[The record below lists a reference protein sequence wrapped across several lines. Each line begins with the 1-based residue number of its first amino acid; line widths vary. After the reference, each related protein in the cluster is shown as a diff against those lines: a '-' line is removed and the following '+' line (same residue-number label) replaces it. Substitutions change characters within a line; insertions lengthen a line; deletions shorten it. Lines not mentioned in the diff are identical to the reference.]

1 MCSPQ
6 SGYTL
11 SPWPIY
17 GQSVS
22 WAVVSVDVEGPF
34 CFGHAEPAFLLN
46 LRVEAG
52 VLAAQRRFA

>member
-1 MCSPQ
+1 M
-6 SGYTL
+6 L

-17 GQSVS
+17 GQNVS
-22 WAVVSVDVEGPF
+22 WAVVTVDVEGPF

-52 VLAAQRRFA
+52 VVAAQLCFA